1 MMKRLIFDLDQTL
14 CSTVNGD
21 YINSTPVWP
30 VIEKLREYKS
40 HGFEIVISTSR
51 NMRTYAGNTGKIS
64 ANTLPIII
72 EWLKRHDVPFDE
84 IYVGKPWCGTEGFY
98 IDDRAIRPQEL
109 VNLSYSEIMQ
119 LIGKPEDQV

>member
-1 MMKRLIFDLDQTL
+1 MKRLIFDLDETL

-21 YINSTPVWP
+21 YVNSTPIWP
-30 VIEKLREYKS
+30 VIEKLREYKAN
-40 HGFEIVISTSR
+40 GFEIAISTSR

-72 EWLKRHDVPFDE
+72 DWLKRHDVPFDE
-84 IYVGKPWCGTEGFY
+84 IYVGKPWCGTDGFY

-109 VNLSYSEIMQ
+109 VNLSYAEIMQ
-119 LIGKPEDQV
+119 LIGKLEDQI

>member
-1 MMKRLIFDLDQTL
+1 MKRLIFDLDGTL
-14 CSTVNGD
+14 CTTENGD
-21 YINSTPVWP
+21 YANSTPMWP
-30 VIEKLREYKS
+30 VINRLIALKEE
-40 HGFEIVISTSR
+40 GFEIVISTSR

-72 EWLKRHDVPFDE
+72 DWLKRHHIPFDE

-109 VNLSYSEIMQ
+109 VDLSYQEIMS
-119 LIGKPEDQV
+119 LLGVVEEQV

>member
-1 MMKRLIFDLDQTL
+1 MKRLIFDLDQTL

-30 VIEKLREYKS
+30 VIKKLREYKS